1 MGQPDKRKAARDS
14 RFLLGK
20 KCEFHGINLLW
31 GQLVHSENYNYLNPT
46 QLLDLSCSFVQF
58 LFGLWIY
65 LWQYNTFKFFELL
78 RFTELRWYS
87 IQFSKEVIQRRIQ
100 NPVEHLRWSFLR
112 KQLTAI
118 IRQPFLEKSSILDF
132 RLGSKYAS
140 VIARNMLVIL
150 TIKQRAHFTQ
160 LSWSIFMFCILWR
173 KEQPPLVVS

>member
-65 LWQYNTFKFFELL
+65 LWQYNTFKFFKLL

-87 IQFSKEVIQRRIQ
+87 IYFSKEVIQRRIQ
-100 NPVEHLRWSFLR
+100 NPVEHLRWSFL
-112 KQLTAI
+112 
-118 IRQPFLEKSSILDF
+118 EKSSILDF
-132 RLGSKYAS
+132 RLGSKYTS
-140 VIARNMLVIL
+140 VIGRNMLVIL
-150 TIKQRAHFTQ
+150 TMKQRAHCTQ
-160 LSWSIFMFCILWR
+160 LSWSIFMFWILWR